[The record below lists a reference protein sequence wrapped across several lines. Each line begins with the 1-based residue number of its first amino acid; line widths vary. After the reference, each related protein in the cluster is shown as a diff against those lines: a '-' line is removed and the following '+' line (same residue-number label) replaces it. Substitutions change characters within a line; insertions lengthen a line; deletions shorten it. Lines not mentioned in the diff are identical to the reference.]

1 MYAIE
6 RKSPMI
12 WRIFKT
18 GMLIIAIGMM
28 VLYAGLV
35 PAKAPDKTD
44 TVTVFAAASTT
55 NAMSDIGKRYVEQQ
69 KGRVRFSFAA
79 SSTLAKQI
87 DNGAPADIYVS
98 ANVKWMEYLMSQKM
112 ILPNS
117 RVNLLGNRI
126 VLIVPSQ
133 SALKHINIKPDFPLA
148 GYLDDGRLAMGDPE
162 HVPAGM
168 YGKEAL
174 KRLKVWRQV
183 KNKVAGMKD
192 VRAALMM
199 VERGEVP
206 LGLVYSTDAA
216 ISSKVRIVGVFPP
229 ETHSPI
235 IYPVAIVANH
245 ERPSVERFMAF
256 LKSAAARTVFE
267 KYGFRVWE

>member
-1 MYAIE
+1 MV
-6 RKSPMI
+6 
-12 WRIFKT
+12 WRTFKT
-18 GMLIIAIGMM
+18 EMRIVVICMA
-28 VLYAGLV
+28 VLFTSLV
-35 PAKAPDKTD
+35 QATAADEGD

-55 NAMSDIGKRYVEQQ
+55 NAMTDVGQLYMAQQ
-69 KGRVRFSFAA
+69 KDKIRFSFAS

-98 ANVKWMEYLMSQKM
+98 ANVKWMDYLIKKRM
-112 ILPNS
+112 ISPNS
-117 RVNLLGNRI
+117 RVDLLGNRI
-126 VLIVPSQ
+126 VLIVPDQ
-133 SALKHINIKPDFPLA
+133 SSLKHIDIKPDFPLA
-148 GYLDDGRLAMGDPE
+148 SYLGDGRLAMGDPD

-174 KRLKVWRQV
+174 KRLKVWQQV

-216 ISSKVRIVGVFPP
+216 ISSKVRIAGVFPP

-235 IYPVAIVANH
+235 VYPVAIVANH
-245 ERPSVERFMAF
+245 NRPSVERLMVF

-267 KYGFRVWE
+267 KYGFSVRE

>member
-1 MYAIE
+1 MCVAVIC
-6 RKSPMI
+6 
-12 WRIFKT
+12 
-18 GMLIIAIGMM
+18 MM
-28 VLYAGLV
+28 VLYASLV
-35 PAKAPDKTD
+35 QATAADEAD

-55 NAMSDIGKRYVEQQ
+55 NAMTDIGQLYMAQQ
-69 KGRVRFSFAA
+69 KDKIRFSFAS

-98 ANVKWMEYLMSQKM
+98 ANVKWMDYLINKRM

-117 RVNLLGNRI
+117 RVDLLGNRI

-133 SALKHINIKPDFPLA
+133 SALKHIDIKPDFPLEN
-148 GYLDDGRLAMGDPE
+148 YLGDGRLAMGDPE

-174 KRLKVWRQV
+174 KRLKVWQRV

-245 ERPSVERFMAF
+245 GRPSVERFMAF
-256 LKSAAARTVFE
+256 LKSEAARTVFE
-267 KYGFRVWE
+267 KYGFRVRE

>member
-1 MYAIE
+1 MV
-6 RKSPMI
+6 
-12 WRIFKT
+12 WRTFKT
-18 GMLIIAIGMM
+18 EMRIVVICMA
-28 VLYAGLV
+28 VLFTSLV
-35 PAKAPDKTD
+35 QTTAADEGD

-55 NAMSDIGKRYVEQQ
+55 NAMTDIGQLYMAQHKD
-69 KGRVRFSFAA
+69 KIRFSFAS

-98 ANVKWMEYLMSQKM
+98 ANVKWMDYLIKKRM
-112 ILPNS
+112 ISPNS
-117 RVNLLGNRI
+117 RVDLLGNRI
-126 VLIVPSQ
+126 VLIVPDQ
-133 SALKHINIKPDFPLA
+133 SSLKHIDIKPDFPLA
-148 GYLDDGRLAMGDPE
+148 SYLGDGRLAMGDPD

-174 KRLKVWRQV
+174 KRLKVWPKV
-183 KNKVAGMKD
+183 ENKVAGMKD

-206 LGLVYSTDAA
+206 LGQVYSTDAA

-235 IYPVAIVANH
+235 VYPVAIVVNH
-245 ERPSVERFMAF
+245 DRPSVARFMAY

-267 KYGFRVWE
+267 KYGFSVRE

>member
-1 MYAIE
+1 
-6 RKSPMI
+6 MI

-18 GMLIIAIGMM
+18 EMRIAVICMM
-28 VLYAGLV
+28 VLYTSLV
-35 PAKAPDKTD
+35 PATAADETD

-55 NAMSDIGKRYVEQQ
+55 NAMSDIGQRYMEQQ
-69 KGRVRFSFAA
+69 KGRIRFSFAA

-98 ANVKWMEYLMSQKM
+98 ANVKWMDYLMSKKM
-112 ILPNS
+112 ILPNT
-117 RVNLLGNRI
+117 RVDLLGNCI

-133 SALKHINIKPDFPLA
+133 SALKHIDIKPDFPLA
-148 GYLDDGRLAMGDPE
+148 SYLGDGRLAMGDPE
-162 HVPAGM
+162 HVPAGI

-174 KRLKVWRQV
+174 KRLKVWQQV

-199 VERGEVP
+199 VERGEVS

-216 ISSKVRIVGVFPP
+216 ISTRVRIVGVFPP

-245 ERPSVERFMAF
+245 DRPSVERFMAF
-256 LKSAAARTVFE
+256 LESAAARTVFE
-267 KYGFRVWE
+267 KYGFRVRE